1 MILVTG
7 ASGLVGGEVVRQLSG
22 QNVPVRALVRDPSRA
37 PDLASRPGV
46 QVITGDL
53 GRPET
58 LGPALE
64 DVGQAVLI
72 SSSDASMAEVQ
83 NSFIDTAAKA
93 GVGHVIKLSGIIPGL
108 DSPFRFARMHA
119 EIEEHLAASGM
130 TYTMLR
136 AGEFMQAY
144 FRQVPN
150 ITARR
155 ELRLP
160 MAGQR
165 IASIDIVDIAAV
177 AVRVLTG
184 TGHENQTYPI
194 TGPQALTMA
203 EVAAILSE
211 VIGTAIRYVDVP
223 PEAARQAQLDAGMPR
238 YLADG
243 LAELFAERRAGKESV
258 VSPLTPALLGLP
270 RQASPNSRP
279 ATPPCSA
286 AISTAGI

>member
-37 PDLASRPGV
+37 PDLASRPGI

-58 LGPALE
+58 LGAALE

-93 GVGHVIKLSGIIPGL
+93 GVGHVIKLSGIVPGL

-160 MAGQR
+160 MAGQQ

-184 TGHENQTYPI
+184 TSHENQTYPI

-258 VSPLTPALLGLP
+258 VSPLTPTLLG
-270 RQASPNSRP
+270 RP
-279 ATPPCSA
+279 ATSFAEFA
-286 AISTAGI
+286 ARNAAVFRGD

>member
-37 PDLASRPGV
+37 PDLASLPGV

-93 GVGHVIKLSGIIPGL
+93 GVGHLIKLSGIIPGL

-150 ITARR
+150 ITALR

-203 EVAAILSE
+203 EVAEILSE

-243 LAELFAERRAGKESV
+243 LAELFAERRAGQESV
-258 VSPLTPALLGLP
+258 VSPLTPTLLG
-270 RQASPNSRP
+270 RP
-279 ATPPCSA
+279 ATNFAEFA
-286 AISTAGI
+286 ARNGAVLRGA

>member
-22 QNVPVRALVRDPSRA
+22 QNVPVRALVRDPGRA

-64 DVGQAVLI
+64 DVRQAVLI
-72 SSSDASMAEVQ
+72 SSSDAGMAEVQ

-160 MAGQR
+160 MADQR

-194 TGPQALTMA
+194 TGPQALTMT

-211 VIGTAIRYVDVP
+211 VTGTAIRYVDVP

-258 VSPLTPALLGLP
+258 VSPLTPTLLG
-270 RQASPNSRP
+270 RP
-279 ATPPCSA
+279 ATSFAEFA
-286 AISTAGI
+286 ARNAAVFRGD

>member
-72 SSSDASMAEVQ
+72 SSSDAGMAEVQ

-119 EIEEHLAASGM
+119 ETEEHLAASGM

-150 ITARR
+150 LTARR

-165 IASIDIVDIAAV
+165 IASIDIADIAAV

-223 PEAARQAQLDAGMPR
+223 PEAAREAQLDAGMPQ

-258 VSPLTPALLGLP
+258 VSPLTPTLLG
-270 RQASPNSRP
+270 RP
-279 ATPPCSA
+279 ATSFAEFA
-286 AISTAGI
+286 ARNAAVFRRD

>member
-22 QNVPVRALVRDPSRA
+22 QNVPVRALVRDPGRA
-37 PDLASRPGV
+37 PGLASLPCV

-58 LGPALE
+58 IGPALE
-64 DVGQAVLI
+64 DVGQAVLV

-165 IASIDIVDIAAV
+165 TASIDIVDIAAV

-194 TGPQALTMA
+194 TGPQALAMA
-203 EVAAILSE
+203 DVAEILSG

-243 LAELFAERRAGKESV
+243 LAELFAERRAGQESV
-258 VSPLTPALLGLP
+258 VSPLTPTLLG
-270 RQASPNSRP
+270 RP
-279 ATPPCSA
+279 ATSLAEFA
-286 AISTAGI
+286 ARNAAAFRGA

>member
-7 ASGLVGGEVVRQLSG
+7 ASGLVGGEVVRQLSV
-22 QNVPVRALVRDPSRA
+22 QNVPVHALVRDPGRA
-37 PDLASRPGV
+37 PDLASLPGV
-46 QVITGDL
+46 QVVTGDL

-83 NSFIDTAAKA
+83 DSFIDTAAKA
-93 GVGHVIKLSGIIPGL
+93 GVGHVIKLSGIVPGL

-119 EIEEHLAASGM
+119 EIEEHLAVSGM

-144 FRQVPN
+144 FRQIPN

-165 IASIDIVDIAAV
+165 IASIDVADIAAV
-177 AVRVLTG
+177 AVRVLAG

-194 TGPQALTMA
+194 TGPQALSMA

-211 VIGTAIRYVDVP
+211 VIGTPIRYVDVP

-258 VSPLTPALLGLP
+258 VSPLTPTLLG
-270 RQASPNSRP
+270 RP
-279 ATPPCSA
+279 ATSFAEFA
-286 AISTAGI
+286 ARNAAVFRGRA

>member
-37 PDLASRPGV
+37 PGLASRPGV

-72 SSSDASMAEVQ
+72 SSSDAGMAEVQ

-119 EIEEHLAASGM
+119 ETEEHLAASGM

-150 ITARR
+150 LKARR

-165 IASIDIVDIAAV
+165 IASIDIADIAAV

-258 VSPLTPALLGLP
+258 VSPLTPTLLG
-270 RQASPNSRP
+270 RP
-279 ATPPCSA
+279 ATSFAEFA
-286 AISTAGI
+286 ARNAAVFRRD

>member
-64 DVGQAVLI
+64 DVGQVVLI
-72 SSSDASMAEVQ
+72 SSSDAGMAEVQ

-93 GVGHVIKLSGIIPGL
+93 GVGHVIKLSGIVPGL

-144 FRQVPN
+144 FRQVRN
-150 ITARR
+150 ITALR

-184 TGHENQTYPI
+184 TGHVNQTYPI

-211 VIGTAIRYVDVP
+211 VIGMAIRYVDVP

-243 LAELFAERRAGKESV
+243 LAELFAERRAGKESL
-258 VSPLTPALLGLP
+258 VSPLTPTLLG
-270 RQASPNSRP
+270 RP
-279 ATPPCSA
+279 ATSFAEFA
-286 AISTAGI
+286 ARNAAVFRGD

>member
-22 QNVPVRALVRDPSRA
+22 QNVPVRALVRDPGRA
-37 PDLASRPGV
+37 PDLASLPGV

-72 SSSDASMAEVQ
+72 SSSDVRMAEVQ

-93 GVGHVIKLSGIIPGL
+93 GVDHVIKLSGIIPGL

-119 EIEEHLAASGM
+119 EIEDHLAASGM

-203 EVAAILSE
+203 EVAAILSD

-223 PEAARQAQLDAGMPR
+223 PEAARQAQIDAGMPR

-243 LAELFAERRAGKESV
+243 LTELFAERRAGQESL
-258 VSPLTPALLGLP
+258 VSPLTPTLLG
-270 RQASPNSRP
+270 RP
-279 ATPPCSA
+279 ATSFPEFA
-286 AISTAGI
+286 ARNAAVFRGV

>member
-22 QNVPVRALVRDPSRA
+22 QNVPVRALVRDPGRA

-64 DVGQAVLI
+64 DVRQAVLI
-72 SSSDASMAEVQ
+72 SSSDAGMAEVQ

-144 FRQVPN
+144 FRQVRN
-150 ITARR
+150 ITALR

-194 TGPQALTMA
+194 TGPQALTMT

-211 VIGTAIRYVDVP
+211 VTGTAIRYVDVP

-258 VSPLTPALLGLP
+258 VSPLTPTLLG
-270 RQASPNSRP
+270 RP
-279 ATPPCSA
+279 ATSFAEFA
-286 AISTAGI
+286 ARNAAVFRGD

>member
-7 ASGLVGGEVVRQLSG
+7 ASGLVGGEVVRQLSA
-22 QNVPVRALVRDPSRA
+22 QNVPLFALVRDASRA
-37 PDLASRPGV
+37 PDLAARPGV

-72 SSSDASMAEVQ
+72 SSSDAGMAEVQ

-150 ITARR
+150 LTARR

-165 IASIDIVDIAAV
+165 IASIDIADIAAV

-223 PEAARQAQLDAGMPR
+223 PEAARQAQLDAGVPR

-258 VSPLTPALLGLP
+258 VSPLTPTLLG
-270 RQASPNSRP
+270 RP
-279 ATPPCSA
+279 ATSFAEFA
-286 AISTAGI
+286 ARNAAVFRGD

>member
-37 PDLASRPGV
+37 PDLAARPGV

-72 SSSDASMAEVQ
+72 SSSDAGMAEVQ

-150 ITARR
+150 LKARR

-160 MAGQR
+160 MADQR
-165 IASIDIVDIAAV
+165 IASIDIADIAAV
-177 AVRVLTG
+177 TVRVLTG

-194 TGPQALTMA
+194 TGPQALTMT

-258 VSPLTPALLGLP
+258 VSPLTPTLLG
-270 RQASPNSRP
+270 RP
-279 ATPPCSA
+279 ATSFAEFA
-286 AISTAGI
+286 ARNAAVFRGD